1 VTAAH
6 SIFDSLTP
14 SDLGLPP
21 KFVSFRLPQRQA
33 LGWLTDEC
41 EHPVS
46 AASIPTGVGKTS
58 LAVAYARLLGVKAVY
73 LVATKALEAQVLS
86 DFSSMGMVNVH
97 GRANYT
103 CPNYGDCDKGA
114 DHKCSLAQTESCP
127 YSRQVNL
134 AADSDLVV
142 TNYAYYLWSK
152 GVRNKAFADVG
163 LLICDECFPCS
174 TLVDG
179 KPIDSIR
186 SGDLVMSCNVER
198 SLFESKKVTA
208 IMRRRPDKLVRLYF
222 SDGRTVICTPNH
234 PFMCKYEGWKPAF
247 DLESER
253 VLRLRYAPSVLPRP
267 DSDGML
273 CMRDSNRT
281 GELFQEG
288 GVSQTGTR
296 SLFNSVQSQ
305 TGASV
310 RTDDQATRS
319 LSGTHVAEQ
328 PYEGQYCP
336 RKNEDESSRDGLEAF
351 DTGGQWQRTNG
362 TAVTDGFNLGMGY
375 GIDSER
381 KTSKERLSQ
390 SLQTGHREP
399 GTEGWRGSRRDV
411 TQRSYEESAGSPENF
426 LFDFVRVDRVEV
438 LEQTSD
444 GTFGGLCPD
453 GFVYNIEVEDNHNY
467 FADGILVH
475 NCHGLEHQ
483 LGSFASVK
491 LYARELSALK
501 CPYRPKTEMSDVI
514 KDEAD
519 AWKIWAMAEAAKLAS
534 KSDVRDLDDD
544 EQDLLDRLRKVTR
557 MHSNWVWQFD
567 DRGHCSFE
575 PIRVTAYTRGLLSSV
590 PRVLMMSASLSEFAL
605 KLLMPSDTY
614 YDYRAWPPVFPQQNS
629 PVYHIPTVKLSWK
642 STDEDYR
649 QVIEAADG
657 ILDARRDR
665 KGIIHTVSYARTKRT
680 LAGSRNKARFFWN
693 DDAGSLGRVLGEF
706 RQSENGILVTPSV
719 EEGFDFAGAE
729 SEFQIVLKFPFPNE
743 TQRVVKERCTQI
755 PGYRLHHAAQKI
767 VQIRGRAVRSDTDR
781 AELFILDNA
790 VRQLC
795 GPEGRSY
802 CPPGFR
808 IFTVNDVPP
817 APPKIT

>member
-1 VTAAH
+1 MTAAH
-6 SIFDSLTP
+6 SIFDSMTP

-152 GVRNKAFADVG
+152 GVRNKAFEGTG
-163 LLICDECFPCS
+163 LLICDE
-174 TLVDG
+174 
-179 KPIDSIR
+179 
-186 SGDLVMSCNVER
+186 
-198 SLFESKKVTA
+198 A
-208 IMRRRPDKLVRLYF
+208 
-222 SDGRTVICTPNH
+222 H
-234 PFMCKYEGWKPAF
+234 A
-247 DLESER
+247 
-253 VLRLRYAPSVLPRP
+253 
-267 DSDGML
+267 
-273 CMRDSNRT
+273 
-281 GELFQEG
+281 
-288 GVSQTGTR
+288 
-296 SLFNSVQSQ
+296 
-305 TGASV
+305 
-310 RTDDQATRS
+310 
-319 LSGTHVAEQ
+319 
-328 PYEGQYCP
+328 
-336 RKNEDESSRDGLEAF
+336 
-351 DTGGQWQRTNG
+351 
-362 TAVTDGFNLGMGY
+362 
-375 GIDSER
+375 
-381 KTSKERLSQ
+381 
-390 SLQTGHREP
+390 
-399 GTEGWRGSRRDV
+399 
-411 TQRSYEESAGSPENF
+411 
-426 LFDFVRVDRVEV
+426 
-438 LEQTSD
+438 
-444 GTFGGLCPD
+444 
-453 GFVYNIEVEDNHNY
+453 
-467 FADGILVH
+467 
-475 NCHGLEHQ
+475 LEHQ

-491 LYARELSALK
+491 LYTRELTGIRRDESMYGVMLNEED
-501 CPYRPKTEMSDVI
+501 PWKT
-514 KDEAD
+514 
-519 AWKIWAMAEAAKLAS
+519 WAMTRVAKLEQ
-534 KSDVRDLDDD
+534 KGGKRDED
-544 EQDLLDRLRKVTR
+544 EDDLLDRLRKITR

-575 PIRVTAYTRGLLSSV
+575 PVRVAAYTRGLLSSV
-590 PRVLMMSASLSEFAL
+590 SRVLMMSASLSEFAL

-649 QVIEAADG
+649 QVIEKMDE
-657 ILDARRDR
+657 IIDNRLDR
-665 KGIIHTVSYARTKRT
+665 KGVIHTVSYGRAERALLHSRH
-680 LAGSRNKARFFWN
+680 AERFFRNK
-693 DDAGSLGRVLGEF
+693 DAAGLQRSLEQF
-706 RQSENGILVTPSV
+706 RTAPPGHFLVTPSV
-719 EEGFDFAGAE
+719 EEGFDFPE
-729 SEFQIVLKFPFPNE
+729 SEAEVQIVLKFPFPNE
-743 TQRVVKERCTQI
+743 TQRVVKERCAQI